1 MADKMQTLKSMTTR
15 QKVTAVIV
23 VVVVVIVIWEVM
35 GLFGGGGGGNSNIRP
50 ASTTTNTNKMMPPKT
65 PSMAASAGTTMPTA
79 GANVN
84 PQQITPQ
91 QAQLTQATGASPQEV
106 DLIKMQQE
114 TQSKYITALNQLQML
129 KVSRDIAEANQAIM
143 AAKLASVTSEKKI
156 VDMLTAPT
164 PPSTPEAYAKN
175 LVNPTTAGGPQQATP
190 QTQPQPQPQ
199 PATYTVISVSEL
211 QFRWSA
217 VLGHKGSLY
226 SVHVGDLLPP
236 DGSKV
241 VSIDKSGVV
250 LEKDGVKTKISLV
263 PLI

>member
-65 PSMAASAGTTMPTA
+65 PAMAGTSAGTAMPTA
-79 GANVN
+79 GANAN

-190 QTQPQPQPQ
+190 QTQPQPQP
-199 PATYTVISVSEL
+199 ATYTVISVSEL

-241 VSIDKSGVV
+241 VTIDKSGVI